1 MAPSREPAEYATS
14 GGEVSG
20 EYDCAVRAVGAR
32 NRNNKIDVADRF
44 PAHGNTVI
52 IDRGRVGIYGAPES
66 LQPTLSGDVDECQ
79 QR

>member
-1 MAPSREPAEYATS
+1 
-14 GGEVSG
+14 
-20 EYDCAVRAVGAR
+20 
-32 NRNNKIDVADRF
+32 VADRF